1 MVQIDDTLISLDLFE
16 KKFVC
21 DLDACKGICCVE
33 GESGAPLEDEEAKI
47 LDQIYPLIKPY
58 LLPKAIEE
66 IEAQGK
72 WVIDWEDDKVT
83 PIINGDECV
92 YTCFDSNGMCKCA
105 IEQAYN
111 DGVVT
116 FKKPISCHLYPIR
129 VNKVNGMDALNY
141 HKWKICHAAVVLGRK
156 ANVSVYQFLKE
167 PIIRKYGE
175 EFFEQMESIEI
186 ELREEGHIQ

>member
-92 YTCFDSNGMCKCA
+92 YTCFDVNGMCKCA